1 MIWWGQGRTMRSI
14 RIEAADITLLPVVKG
29 LVSEEGAVTRIFDEV
44 RPEVIAISISR
55 EDLEGLHRREDYDK
69 YEPSDLE
76 IIYQAF
82 LESFGEVRIPPPAY
96 VRALEISEERGAPI
110 IPIDMN
116 EELYTETYCQK
127 VRTRDMIRESFF
139 ARRATGKTFDLSSP
153 DAFAR
158 SWDARV
164 NKARGF
170 RELERA
176 REMHMANALRRLGV
190 KYSRILAVIEC
201 ERLEGVAR
209 ALEDGGPANQDTLI
223 K

>member
-1 MIWWGQGRTMRSI
+1 MRSI
-14 RIEAADITLLPVVKG
+14 RIEDADISLLPVVKG
-29 LVSEEGAVTRIFDEV
+29 LVSEEGVVSQKFEEV
-44 RPEVIAISISR
+44 RPDVIAISISR
-55 EDLEGLHRREDYDK
+55 EDLDGLHRREDYDK

-96 VRALEISEERGAPI
+96 VRALEISEEKGTPI

-139 ARRATGKTFDLSSP
+139 ARRATGKTYDLSGP

-176 REMHMANALRRLGV
+176 RELHMANALRRLSG
-190 KYSRILAVIEC
+190 KYSKILAVIEC
-201 ERLEGVAR
+201 ERLDGVAR
-209 ALEDGGPANQDTLI
+209 TLEDGGAANQDILI

>member
-1 MIWWGQGRTMRSI
+1 MRSI
-14 RIEAADITLLPVVKG
+14 RIDAATITLLPVVKG
-29 LVSEEGAVTRIFDEV
+29 PVSESERVSEAYQEV
-44 RPEVIAISISR
+44 RPDVIAVSISR
-55 EDLEGLHRREDYDK
+55 EDLDGLHRREDYDK

-82 LESFGEVRIPPPAY
+82 LEHFGEVRIPPPAY
-96 VRALEISEERGAPI
+96 VRALELAELHGTPI
-110 IPIDMN
+110 IPVDMN

-139 ARRATGKTFDLSSP
+139 ARRATGKRYELSSAE
-153 DAFAR
+153 AFAC

-170 RELERA
+170 QELERA
-176 REMHMANALRRLGV
+176 REEHMARALRNLGG
-190 KYSRILAVIEC
+190 KYSNILAVIEC
-201 ERLEGVAR
+201 ERAEGVAR
-209 ALEDGGPANQDTLI
+209 ALEGAANQDMPI

>member
-1 MIWWGQGRTMRSI
+1 MRSI
-14 RIEAADITLLPVVKG
+14 RIEAADISLLPVVKG
-29 LVSEEGAVTRIFDEV
+29 LVSEEGAVSRSFDEV
-44 RPEVIAISISR
+44 RPDVIAISISR

-96 VRALEISEERGAPI
+96 VRALEISEERGTPI

-139 ARRATGKTFDLSSP
+139 ARRATGKTYDLSSP

-164 NKARGF
+164 NRARGF

-176 REMHMANALRRLGV
+176 REAHMANALRRLSGR
-190 KYSRILAVIEC
+190 YSKILAVIEC
-201 ERLEGVAR
+201 ERLEGVVR
-209 ALEDGGPANQDTLI
+209 TLEDGSAANQDTLI

>member
-1 MIWWGQGRTMRSI
+1 MRSI
-14 RIEAADITLLPVVKG
+14 RIEAADISLLPVVKG
-29 LVSEEGAVTRIFDEV
+29 LVSEEGAVSRSFDEV
-44 RPEVIAISISR
+44 RPDVIAISVSR
-55 EDLEGLHRREDYDK
+55 EDLEGLHRREDYEK

-96 VRALEISEERGAPI
+96 VRALEISEERGTPI

-116 EELYTETYCQK
+116 EELYTETYCQN

-139 ARRATGKTFDLSSP
+139 ARRATGKTYDLSSP
-153 DAFAR
+153 EAFAR

-164 NKARGF
+164 NRARGF

-176 REMHMANALRRLGV
+176 REAHMANALRRLSG
-190 KYSRILAVIEC
+190 KYSKILAVIEC

-209 ALEDGGPANQDTLI
+209 TLEDGSAANQDTLI

>member
-1 MIWWGQGRTMRSI
+1 MRSI
-14 RIEAADITLLPVVKG
+14 RIEAADISLLPVVKG
-29 LVSEEGAVTRIFDEV
+29 LVSEEGAVSRSFDEV
-44 RPEVIAISISR
+44 RPDVIAISVSR
-55 EDLEGLHRREDYDK
+55 EDLEGLHRREDYEK

-96 VRALEISEERGAPI
+96 VRALEISEERGTPI

-116 EELYTETYCQK
+116 EELYTETYCQN

-139 ARRATGKTFDLSSP
+139 ARRATGKTYDLSSP
-153 DAFAR
+153 EAFAR

-164 NKARGF
+164 NRARGF

-176 REMHMANALRRLGV
+176 REAHMANALRRLSG
-190 KYSRILAVIEC
+190 KYSKILAVIEC
-201 ERLEGVAR
+201 ERLEGVVR
-209 ALEDGGPANQDTLI
+209 TLEDGSAANQDTLI

>member
-1 MIWWGQGRTMRSI
+1 MRSI
-14 RIEAADITLLPVVKG
+14 RIEAADISLLPVVKG
-29 LVSEEGAVTRIFDEV
+29 LVSEEGAVSRSFDEV
-44 RPEVIAISISR
+44 RPDVIAISVSR
-55 EDLEGLHRREDYDK
+55 EDLEGLHRREDYEK

-96 VRALEISEERGAPI
+96 VRALEISEERGTPI

-139 ARRATGKTFDLSSP
+139 ARRATGKTYDLSSP
-153 DAFAR
+153 EAFAR

-164 NKARGF
+164 NRARGF

-176 REMHMANALRRLGV
+176 REAHMANALRRLSG
-190 KYSRILAVIEC
+190 KYSKILAVIEC
-201 ERLEGVAR
+201 ERLEGVVR
-209 ALEDGGPANQDTLI
+209 TLEDGSAANQDTLI

>member
-1 MIWWGQGRTMRSI
+1 MRSI
-14 RIEAADITLLPVVKG
+14 RIEAADISLLPVVKG
-29 LVSEEGAVTRIFDEV
+29 LVSEEGAVSRSFDEV
-44 RPEVIAISISR
+44 RPDVIAISVSR
-55 EDLEGLHRREDYDK
+55 EDLEGLHRREDYEK

-96 VRALEISEERGAPI
+96 VRALEISEERGTPI

-116 EELYTETYCQK
+116 EELYTETYCQN

-139 ARRATGKTFDLSSP
+139 ARRATGKSYDLSSP
-153 DAFAR
+153 EAFAR

-164 NKARGF
+164 NRARGF

-176 REMHMANALRRLGV
+176 REAHMANALRRLSG
-190 KYSRILAVIEC
+190 KYSKILAVIEC

-209 ALEDGGPANQDTLI
+209 TLEDGSAANQDTLI